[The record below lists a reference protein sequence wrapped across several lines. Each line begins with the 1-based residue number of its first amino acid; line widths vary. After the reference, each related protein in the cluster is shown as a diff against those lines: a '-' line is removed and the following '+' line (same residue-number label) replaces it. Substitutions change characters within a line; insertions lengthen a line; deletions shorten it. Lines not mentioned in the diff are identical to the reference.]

1 MAEQTN
7 GTETKSEEFVQKMME
22 HLMGDALDAGKLSNM
37 GNRQLEQYQK
47 IIKNKFNDMA
57 RLFKEKLILK
67 EEKQ

>member
-1 MAEQTN
+1 
-7 GTETKSEEFVQKMME
+7 MME

-37 GNRQLEQYQK
+37 GDRQLEQYQK

-57 RLFKEKLILK
+57 RLFKEKLVLK